1 MIVQW
6 LCNDCAMI
14 VQWLWVLI
22 NGLSSS
28 CSSNKLPFVL
38 PSPPI
43 PFLQNRCLTYET
55 SSREAEPEA
64 RSCSSNAQNQQWKL
78 KADNTLRPR
87 NDESKCLFLIELEE
101 TREASFH
108 DYGFKVLPCSS
119 SYNNKRFTFEY
130 LSHQISGENKLHTFF
145 KLKAKNDNF
154 DHEGWQGQDIC
165 LAFRARRGYVGTL
178 FERWVPEPFRCT
190 CPSIRNELHGCIGE
204 SPPWPSDNEYPWF
217 KFEPVE

>member
-1 MIVQW
+1 MIVSFNKRSIFFSLRQISY
-6 LCNDCAMI
+6 L
-14 VQWLWVLI
+14 
-22 NGLSSS
+22 LSY
-28 CSSNKLPFVL
+28 
-38 PSPPI
+38 PPI

-55 SSREAEPEA
+55 SSGEAEPEA

-165 LAFRARRGYVGTL
+165 LAFRASRGYVGTL
-178 FERWVPEPFRCT
+178 FERWVPQPFRCT

-204 SPPWPSDNEYPWF
+204 IPPWPSDNEYPWF